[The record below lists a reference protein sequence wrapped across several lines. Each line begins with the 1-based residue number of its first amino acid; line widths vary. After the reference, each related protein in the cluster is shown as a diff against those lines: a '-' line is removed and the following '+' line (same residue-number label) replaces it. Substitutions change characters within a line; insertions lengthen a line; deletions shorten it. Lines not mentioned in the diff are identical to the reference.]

1 MLRIFKHS
9 LHLKKAMNEFQ
20 RMVQDLSVNSLSLYR
35 CGADDVFQV
44 KLAAGLSITSGHVD
58 KTTFWKIRIGPDH
71 YIMICGTPTGIS
83 EVDYAHVSAHGFTE
97 DELIEILEGVDLKAY
112 LVTAE
117 RREIIYELRSQIAGN
132 PDIINHFRFSERI
145 LRELGL

>member
-9 LHLKKAMNEFQ
+9 LHLKKATNEFQ
-20 RMVQDLSVNSLSLYR
+20 RMVQDSSVNSLSLYR
-35 CGADDVFQV
+35 CGAGAVFQV
-44 KLAAGLSITSGHVD
+44 ELAAGLSITRGHVD

-71 YIMICGTPTGIS
+71 YVIVCGTPTGIS
-83 EVDYAHVSAHGFTE
+83 EVDHMHVPTHGFTE
-97 DELIEILEGVDLKAY
+97 DELVEMLEGVDPKEY
-112 LVTAE
+112 LATVE
-117 RREIIYELRSQIAGN
+117 RREIIQSLRSQIAGN